1 MACIDMNTFC
11 LALELPV
18 WQQRYDPAG
27 HWLVS
32 TALAALPLLV
42 LLTCMAVV
50 RMKAHL
56 SALMGLG
63 TALLVAMLAFHM
75 PGKLAAEAAA
85 YGAGYGLF
93 PIFWII
99 FPVIFLYGL
108 TVRAGRFQMLQDCL
122 MNVTGDSRLQLLL
135 IAFSIGAFFEGA
147 AGFGTPVAVCST
159 LLLGLGFA
167 PLQAAGLALLAN
179 TAPVAFGALGIPVT
193 ALHGVTGIDTLI
205 LTRVIAALLVPFCV
219 MVPFW
224 VIWTFAGFKAM
235 LEVWPAALVAGGT
248 FAATQLFVARVHG
261 PWLVDLSASLLSIA
275 ALILFLRV
283 WKPKRILNARCED
296 VTGVAV
302 VKTAGEGRRV
312 LTAGTPWAILM
323 LCVTIWGTP
332 AFGHW
337 LDGFSAVRWVI
348 AGLDHVVFR
357 MPPAV
362 PTAAA
367 EAAVFAFNWLSATG
381 TGIFIA
387 ALIAAFAMRLP
398 VKVVGEVLWQTVLNT
413 RFTVITIAAL
423 MALGFVSRFCGLD
436 ATLGLAF
443 ARTGLL
449 YPFFGTLVGWL
460 GTASTGSDTSSNVL
474 FGSLQKL
481 TAQQLHISPA
491 LMASAN
497 SGGGVM
503 GKMVAPQSVV
513 IASTATG
520 IYGKEGTILRF
531 VFLHSFALACL
542 MGIIVMLVVYLPWLN
557 RMVLG

>member
-1 MACIDMNTFC
+1 M
-11 LALELPV
+11 
-18 WQQRYDPAG
+18 G
-27 HWLVS
+27 
-32 TALAALPLLV
+32 
-42 LLTCMAVV
+42 VV
-50 RMKAHL
+50 RLKAHL
-56 SALMGLG
+56 SALAGLG
-63 TALLVAMLAFHM
+63 TALVVAVAAFHM
-75 PGKLAAEAAA
+75 PVKLAGMAAA

-122 MNVTGDSRLQLLL
+122 MNVTGDARLQLLL

-193 ALHGVTGIDTLI
+193 ALHGVTGIDTLV

-219 MVPFW
+219 IVPFW
-224 VIWTFAGFKAM
+224 VIWAFAGFRRM
-235 LEVWPAALVAGGT
+235 VEVWPAALVAGGT
-248 FAATQLFVARVHG
+248 FAVTQLFVARVHG
-261 PWLVDLSASLLSIA
+261 PWLVDLSASLVSIA
-275 ALILFLRV
+275 ALLLFLRV

-296 VTGVAV
+296 VTGVV
-302 VKTAGEGRRV
+302 CVPVEGESRRV
-312 LTAGTPWAILM
+312 MQAGMPWAILM
-323 LCVTIWGTP
+323 VCVIVWGMP
-332 AFGHW
+332 AFGRW

-362 PTAAA
+362 PLAAA

-381 TGIFIA
+381 TGIFVAAIIA
-387 ALIAAFAMRLP
+387 GFAMRVP
-398 VKVVGEVLWQTVLNT
+398 VKVMGEVLWQTVLST
-413 RFTVITIAAL
+413 RFTVVTIAAL

-443 ARTGLL
+443 ARTGIL

-481 TAQQLHISPA
+481 TAQQLGIAPA
-491 LMASAN
+491 LMAAAN

-520 IYGKEGTILRF
+520 IYGKEGSILRF
-531 VFLHSFALACL
+531 VFVHSFVLACL
-542 MGIIVMLVVYLPWLN
+542 MGVVVMLVVHWGWLG
-557 RMVLG
+557 RLVLG